1 MARGE
6 GSKEGDAD
14 VCPGLFQMTAFN
26 DWQQTFL
33 WPVFVTGFLTPA
45 LQTLFSMFFTVATS
59 VE

>member
-6 GSKEGDAD
+6 DSKEEDTG